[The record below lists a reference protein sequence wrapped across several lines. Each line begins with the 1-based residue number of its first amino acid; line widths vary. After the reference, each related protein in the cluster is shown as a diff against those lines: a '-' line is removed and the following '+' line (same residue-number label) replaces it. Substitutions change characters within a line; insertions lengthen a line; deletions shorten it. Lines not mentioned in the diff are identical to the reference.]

1 MGAGGDRGEGG
12 EMVWGRVWLVGEKPS
27 PQRESSDE
35 SINPSTITREAVGS
49 MAEVV
54 TFRGREDA
62 EYYVSDIY
70 YLSPLLEILVLLRN

>member
-54 TFRGREDA
+54 TQIESKIIG
-62 EYYVSDIY
+62 S
-70 YLSPLLEILVLLRN
+70 

>member
-54 TFRGREDA
+54 TFRVGRIQNIMS
-62 EYYVSDIY
+62 V
-70 YLSPLLEILVLLRN
+70 ILNSYK